1 MENSSNLF
9 ISLCILFCLIFDVE
23 IKLDDK
29 YEEVMLPQNIQ
40 IDKLKIDSVVGF
52 VGEFKKVLKDHGLF
66 KSYIL
71 SFKFNKT
78 DIEKNGILAEIIENN
93 DLNKSSCN
101 KIPFDFLYEMNVVS
115 SSSPSE

>member
-1 MENSSNLF
+1 MYA
-9 ISLCILFCLIFDVE
+9 ILFCLIFDVE
-23 IKLDDK
+23 IKPDDK
-29 YEEVMLPQNIQ
+29 YEEVKLPQNIQ
-40 IDKLKIDSVVGF
+40 IDKLKIDNVIGF
-52 VGEFKKVLKDHGLF
+52 VGEFKKVLNDYELF

-71 SFKFNKT
+71 SFKFNNI